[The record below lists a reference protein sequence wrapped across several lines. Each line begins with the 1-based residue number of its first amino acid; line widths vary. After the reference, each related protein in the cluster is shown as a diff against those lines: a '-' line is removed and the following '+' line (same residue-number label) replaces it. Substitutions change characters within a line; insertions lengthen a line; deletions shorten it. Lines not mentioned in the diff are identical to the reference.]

1 MEYWIIWLLVV
12 FFLSFIEVITVNLV
26 TIWFILSAIVSLLLS
41 FFVSSFTIQFVVFAV
56 LGIVLLLTTGKSLK
70 RIFDQEKV
78 RTNADRVIGMI
89 GIVTQKIKKNVI
101 GEVKVDGKTW
111 SAISDNAI
119 DIGEEVLVEK
129 IDGVKLI
136 VKKNTKNSN
145 DEKLKKKP
153 AKNKKEKEV

>member
-1 MEYWIIWLLVV
+1 MKVLV
-12 FFLSFIEVITVNLV
+12 
-26 TIWFILSAIVSLLLS
+26 
-41 FFVSSFTIQFVVFAV
+41 Q
-56 LGIVLLLTTGKSLK
+56 
-70 RIFDQEKV
+70 
-78 RTNADRVIGMI
+78 RVISS
-89 GIVTQKIKKNVI
+89 
-101 GEVKVDGKTW
+101 EVKVDGKTW

>member
-119 DIGEEVLVEK
+119 DIGEEVLIEK

-145 DEKLKKKP
+145 DEKLKKKS
-153 AKNKKEKEV
+153 AKNKK